1 MPRRRSRHWHEVE
14 MKFVDFKTSE
24 VEKQSNVIAASL
36 SEAPNKFAGRTIVR
50 DWNADPWDTDSL
62 DARMCPACGADVS
75 HRPGIKST
83 NVAYYECK
91 EKSEH
96 KFARIFSPPSTTAS
110 TLAAAAA
117 HTTKL
122 LESARVVAE
131 RSKHG

>member
-1 MPRRRSRHWHEVE
+1 
-14 MKFVDFKTSE
+14 MKFANFKVSE
-24 VEKQSNVIAASL
+24 SEKQSNVIAASL

-50 DWNADPWDTDSL
+50 DWNADPWDIDSL

-75 HRPGIKST
+75 HRPGIKSA

-91 EKSEH
+91 ERPEH

-117 HTTKL
+117 HTATL
-122 LESARVVAE
+122 LNVARTVAE
-131 RSKHG
+131 RSKNG